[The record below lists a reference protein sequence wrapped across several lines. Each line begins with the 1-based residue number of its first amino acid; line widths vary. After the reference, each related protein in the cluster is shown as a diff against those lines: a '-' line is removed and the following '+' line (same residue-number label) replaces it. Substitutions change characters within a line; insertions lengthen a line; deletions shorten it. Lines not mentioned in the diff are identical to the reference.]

1 MGLPPAWVDIS
12 EEISDDMQRARTR
25 MNELVKAHAK
35 ALRPIFGDNKGE
47 QQVIESLTR
56 EITTQLKKCEKN
68 LQRLSVGIETGEDAN
83 LRKNVQVR
91 IRPLSAF
98 FFFFCIYSYSL
109 HLNVCF
115 VTEVFS
121 N

>member
-1 MGLPPAWVDIS
+1 MYYALFYSMVKCNPFRAGAVTVGLPPAWVDIS
-12 EEISDDMQRARTR
+12 EEISDDMQRVRMR

-47 QQVIESLTR
+47 QQIIESLTR

-68 LQRLSVGIETGEDAN
+68 LQRLSVGVETGEDAN

-91 IRPLSAF
+91 IGLFSVPLS
-98 FFFFCIYSYSL
+98 
-109 HLNVCF
+109 
-115 VTEVFS
+115 
-121 N
+121 